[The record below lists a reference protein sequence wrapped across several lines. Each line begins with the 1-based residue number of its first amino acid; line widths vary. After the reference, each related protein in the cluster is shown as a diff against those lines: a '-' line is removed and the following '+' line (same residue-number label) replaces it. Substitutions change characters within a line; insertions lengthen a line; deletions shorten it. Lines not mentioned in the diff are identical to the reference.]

1 MQRAHPQSL
10 EAQADQAMAALAQA
24 EAQVAAAQA
33 QLDGL
38 QAGATQ
44 QQIAALQARV
54 AQAQTALDSLLAQRE
69 KLEIVAPVDGTVL
82 DLAMHSGEVAAPGAT
97 LLTVADL
104 SKVQLVIYLS
114 ELKIGQVY
122 LGQTINVQ
130 VDSFPDRIFQ
140 GRISHIADQAEFT
153 PRNVATKEER
163 VNLVFAI
170 EIQLANQDGA
180 LKPGMPADAT
190 FEN

>member
-1 MQRAHPQSL
+1 
-10 EAQADQAMAALAQA
+10 LAQA

-38 QAGATQ
+38 QAGATEE
-44 QQIAALQARV
+44 QIATLQARV
-54 AQAQTALDSLLAQRE
+54 AQAQTTLDSLLTQRE

-82 DLAMHSGEVAAPGAT
+82 DLIMHPGEVAAPGAT

-104 SKVQLVIYLS
+104 AQVQLIVYVPES
-114 ELKIGQVY
+114 KISQVY
-122 LGQTINVQ
+122 LGQTVNVK
-130 VDSFPDRIFQ
+130 VDSFPHRIFQ
-140 GRISHIADQAEFT
+140 GQISYIADQAEFT

-163 VNLVFAI
+163 VNLVFAV
-170 EIQLANQDGA
+170 EIRLANRDGA